1 LSKLNIA
8 VVIASA
14 FLGLGLWVTGTMSAP
29 GLGLSI
35 LAVAPALAGV
45 QLGTWARRHIPA
57 EHFRSIVLAVLMFI
71 GVSLL
76 VRA

>member
-1 LSKLNIA
+1 
-8 VVIASA
+8 
-14 FLGLGLWVTGTMSAP
+14 MSAP

-35 LAVAPALAGV
+35 LAVVPALAGV
-45 QLGTWARRHIPA
+45 QLASWARRHMPV
-57 EHFRSIVLAVLMFI
+57 EYFRSIVLAVLMFI